1 MVSIYIIHNGEH
13 DQPVRYIPDE
23 GVLGD
28 YGTNGDW
35 EYGDGENFGEVKRD
49 GTFQVK
55 EEQPS
60 GSAGDI
66 ANFLFLFPVGWV

>member
-13 DQPVRYIPDE
+13 DQPDE

-28 YGTNGDW
+28 YGTN
-35 EYGDGENFGEVKRD
+35 YGDGENFGEVKRD

-60 GSAGDI
+60 GFAGDI

>member
-13 DQPVRYIPDE
+13 YEPDE
-23 GVLGD
+23 GLL
-28 YGTNGDW
+28 
-35 EYGDGENFGEVKRD
+35 EVKEE
-49 GTFQVK
+49 QVK

-60 GSAGDI
+60 GSAGNI